1 MTRIDFYVIPEAEDP
16 GPVPLCCRLCEKSMK
31 SGLKTYVWAPDG
43 SLIDDVDAALWTFR
57 QGSFVAHEY
66 AERCEDT
73 DLTPV
78 LLGRGEPPE
87 SHHGVLIN
95 LGGEVPDFFSRFERL
110 LEIVC
115 GDARARADSRKRFQF
130 YRDRGYALETH
141 KL

>member
-1 MTRIDFYVIPEAEDP
+1 MTRIDFYVVPEAEDP

-31 SGLKTYVWAPDG
+31 SGQRTYVYAPDG
-43 SLIDDVDAALWTFR
+43 SLIDDVDSALWTFR
-57 QGSFVAHEY
+57 QGSFVAHEF
-66 AERCEDT
+66 ADQCEDT

-78 LLGRGEPPE
+78 LLGRAEPPD

-95 LGGEVPDFFSRFERL
+95 LGNEVPPFFSRFERM

-115 GDARARADSRKRFQF
+115 GDGGSRARARERFGH
-130 YRDRGYALETH
+130 YRDRGYELQTH